1 MFDLHRREQVVIVF
15 LILSLSLGSGLW
27 LRASVWSAQ
36 GPVDIQIEEMSSPE
50 ELPQPPQG
58 DRVLDPRVNVNIASE
73 ELLVTLPGIGPV
85 LAQRII
91 AYREEYGHFTAV
103 EDLLQ
108 VSGIGE
114 KKLAALEDLVR
125 VE

>member
-1 MFDLHRREQVVIVF
+1 VLDLNRREQVVIV
-15 LILSLSLGSGLW
+15 LLVLSLSLGSGLW
-27 LRASVWSAQ
+27 LRACVWSAA
-36 GPVDIQIEEMSSPE
+36 GPVEIQVEEMALPE
-50 ELPQPPQG
+50 QLPPPPQE
-58 DRVLDPRVNVNIASE
+58 DRVLDPRVNINTASA

-85 LAQRII
+85 LAERII
-91 AYREEYGHFTAV
+91 AYREEHGHFTAL

-114 KKLAALEDLVR
+114 KKLAALEDFIR